1 VARVSQPERVLTDAA
16 PADAGRRWL
25 LAARTPLLVLLV
37 LGLVSSISLTQVT
50 LALLAVWLGLARRA
64 GIVARLRLPLAVPLV
79 LFVAWTVVAALASDD
94 PRDSLATCKNL
105 LNLVGLWIVA
115 STLEDARAA
124 RRFLAGLA
132 LALGVVAVL
141 AIVQVGACPAEPPAA
156 SYGRVIV
163 NFFRHC
169 QRAHGFFSIYMTLAG
184 VLVMLLTATLPRL
197 LRLEGVRVVAPVWL
211 VGVVALALTYVRGAW
226 IGLAAGALVVLVSLR
241 RRSVTVLVLIV
252 VVLAALAALPR
263 VGERLRTIGSL
274 RDDTTRDR
282 LAMLKTGLS
291 LVRAHPLLGIGPGQ
305 VKRVYPTAAG
315 PEALRRSTS
324 HLHDTPLQIAVE
336 RGLPGLAAWLAIF
349 AVFLI
354 HTVRLIR
361 RLPAE
366 SADRTL
372 VVGVQAALVAFLVA
386 GLFEYNFGDT
396 EVLLVMVSLMALPF
410 VVADRPTR
418 PAEDPA

>member
-1 VARVSQPERVLTDAA
+1 M
-16 PADAGRRWL
+16 
-25 LAARTPLLVLLV
+25 
-37 LGLVSSISLTQVT
+37 LGLVTSISLTQIT
-50 LALLAVWLGLARRA
+50 LALLAVWLLLARRF
-64 GIVARLRLPLAVPLV
+64 GIVPRVRLPLALPLV
-79 LFVAWTVVAALASDD
+79 LFVAWTLVAALASDD
-94 PRDSLATCKNL
+94 PRDSLTTCKNVM
-105 LNLVGLWIVA
+105 NLVGLWIVA

-141 AIVQVGACPAEPPAA
+141 AIVQVGACPPAPPSP

-184 VLVMLLTATLPRL
+184 VLVMLLTVTLPRL

-211 VGVVALALTYVRGAW
+211 VSVVALALTYVRGAW
-226 IGLAAGALVVLVSLR
+226 IGLAAGALVVIVNLR

-252 VVLAALAALPR
+252 VVIAALAAVPR
-263 VGERLRTIGSL
+263 IGERLRTLGSL
-274 RDDTTRDR
+274 RDDTSRDR
-282 LAMLKTGLS
+282 VAMLKTGLS
-291 LVRAHPLLGIGPGQ
+291 LVRAHPVLGIGPGQ

-315 PEALRRSTS
+315 PDALRRSTS

-336 RGLPGLAAWLAIF
+336 RGIPGLAAWLAIF
-349 AVFLI
+349 ALFFA

-361 RLPAE
+361 RLPPE
-366 SADRTL
+366 SADRTMI
-372 VVGVQAALVAFLVA
+372 VGVQAAIVAFLIA

-396 EVLLVMVSLMALPF
+396 EVLLLTVALMAWPF
-410 VVADRPTR
+410 ALGRAIRP
-418 PAEDPA
+418 

>member
-1 VARVSQPERVLTDAA
+1 VARVSQPERVLTDSA
-16 PADAGRRWL
+16 PAASGQRWL
-25 LAARTPLLVLLV
+25 RGARTPLLVLLV
-37 LGLVSSISLTQVT
+37 LGLVASISLSQTT
-50 LALLAVWLGLARRA
+50 LVLLAVWLVLARCA
-64 GIVARLRLPLAVPLV
+64 GIVSRLRLPLALPLV

-94 PRDSLATCKNL
+94 LRDSLSTCKNL
-105 LNLVGLWIVA
+105 MNLAGLWIVA

-141 AIVQVGACPAEPPAA
+141 AIVQVGACPAEVPRA

-169 QRAHGFFSIYMTLAG
+169 SRAHGFFSIYMTLAG

-197 LRLEGVRVVAPVWL
+197 LRLEGLRVVAPVWL
-211 VGVVALALTYVRGAW
+211 VSVVALALTYVRGAW
-226 IGLAAGALVVLVSLR
+226 LGLAAGVLGVLASLR

-252 VVLAALAALPR
+252 VVIAALAAVPR
-263 VGERLRTIGSL
+263 IGERLHTLGSL
-274 RDDTTRDR
+274 RDDTSRDR

-315 PEALRRSTS
+315 PDALRRSTS

-336 RGLPGLAAWLAIF
+336 RGIPGLAAWLAIF
-349 AVFLI
+349 ALFFV
-354 HTVRLIR
+354 HTIRLIR

-366 SADRTL
+366 NVDRTL
-372 VVGVQAALVAFLVA
+372 VVGVQAAIVSFLIA

-396 EVLLVMVSLMALPF
+396 EVLLVMLSLMALPF
-410 VVADRPTR
+410 VVADRPSS
-418 PAEDPA
+418 AAGDAA